1 MNRNTDSKFAGV
13 EQIERPRSKWKRDFD
28 HKTTFN
34 NGDLIPFLVDTD
46 IIPGTTIKN
55 TTSVLVRMNTPIV
68 PVMDNC
74 WLDTYY
80 FKASKW
86 WYWDHWREMMGEN
99 TYGAWAQTVE
109 YSEPMIETTSSNNFT
124 AGDLGNY
131 FGIRQGVA
139 GLSFNKIPV
148 NCYIDIWNQW
158 FRDQNLQAPIQFDT
172 TDSNLTA
179 DGTIQTG
186 FGTLKACKYHDYF
199 TSALPAPQKGTA
211 ISTPLGTTA
220 PVIGNGMTLGLS
232 GANVNVGLQN
242 SYLTATAAY
251 TLVTKT
257 TAYGTNAGSSSSGTD
272 GINNYTLGVT
282 TDPAKSG
289 LIVDL
294 TNATA
299 ATINALRLAFATQ
312 RILEAD
318 ARGGT
323 RYSELLRMHFGS
335 APKDANLK
343 RPEYLGGKKIPVSIS
358 SIFQTSSTDNTSPL
372 GFTGAVSVTGD
383 INEDFTENFD
393 EDCILMGLAVVRCQH
408 SYAQGLPRQFTRTTR
423 LDRFW
428 PELSKIGNTPIYN
441 YEIYAQG
448 ASVVDANNDIIDNQ
462 VFGYKEAWQ
471 EYIYKNNLVT
481 GEISPDYAQSL
492 DYWTYCDDY
501 SSLPVLSDSWIKEPV
516 EFMDRTLAV
525 QSSTHHQFTADF
537 YVEQTIVAPI
547 PMNRAPGLID
557 HY

>member
-13 EQIERPRSKWKRDFD
+13 EQIERPRSKWRRDFD

-34 NGDLIPFLVDTD
+34 NGDLVPFLVDTD

-55 TTSVLVRMNTPIV
+55 TTSVLIRMNTPLV

-99 TYGAWAQTVE
+99 NYGAWAQTVE
-109 YSEPMIETTSSNNFT
+109 YSEPMIETTSTKKFT

-139 GLSFNKIPV
+139 GLKFNKIPV

-199 TSALPAPQKGTA
+199 TSALPQPQKGTA
-211 ISTPLGTTA
+211 VTTPLGINA
-220 PVIGNGMTLGLS
+220 PVVGNDKAVYVKDGNKLVDAPYS
-232 GANVNVGLQN
+232 GFANQSAV
-242 SYLTATAAY
+242 Y
-251 TLVTKT
+251 TTRTTGSAQDFKYSTDPTKT
-257 TAYGTNAGSSSSGTD
+257 
-272 GINNYTLGVT
+272 
-282 TDPAKSG
+282 G

-294 TNATA
+294 TQATA

-448 ASVVDANNDIIDNQ
+448 ASVVDANGDIIDNQ
-462 VFGYKEAWQ
+462 VFGYKEAHQ
-471 EYIYKNNLVT
+471 EYIYKNNLQT
-481 GEISPDYAQSL
+481 GELSPDFATSL

-501 SSLPVLSDSWIKEPV
+501 SNLPVLSDSWIKEPV
-516 EFMDRTLAV
+516 EFIDRTLAV

>member
-86 WYWDHWREMMGEN
+86 WYWDHWREMMGESN
-99 TYGAWAQTVE
+99 YGAWAQTVE

-172 TDSNLTA
+172 TDSDLTA

-199 TSALPAPQKGTA
+199 TSALPAPQKGNAVT
-211 ISTPLGTTA
+211 TPLGISA
-220 PVIGNGMTLGLS
+220 PVKGTGMVLGLTD
-232 GANVNVGLQN
+232 GTNNLGLHCGN
-242 SYLTATAAY
+242 YS
-251 TLVTKT
+251 TLYGQTE
-257 TAYGTNAGSSSSGTD
+257 AYGQDLPYSNTSGT
-272 GINNYTLGVT
+272 GPSQVALGVT
-282 TDPAKSG
+282 SDSEKSG

-294 TNATA
+294 TQATA

-441 YEIYAQG
+441 YEIFTQG
-448 ASVVDANNDIIDNQ
+448 ASVVDANGNIIDNQ
-462 VFGYKEAWQ
+462 VFGYKEAHQ
-471 EYIYKNNLVT
+471 EYIYKNNLQT
-481 GEISPDYAQSL
+481 GELSPDFAQSL

-525 QSSTHHQFTADF
+525 QSSSHHQFTADF
-537 YVEQTIVAPI
+537 YVEQTVVAPI

>member
-34 NGDLIPFLVDTD
+34 NGDLVPFLVDTD

-55 TTSVLVRMNTPIV
+55 TTSVLVRMNTPTV

-99 TYGAWAQTVE
+99 NYGSWAQTVE
-109 YSEPMIETTSSNNFT
+109 YSEPMIKTTSTHKFT

-131 FGIRQGVA
+131 FGIRQGVEE
-139 GLSFNKIPV
+139 LKFNKIPV

-172 TDSNLTA
+172 TDSDLTA

-186 FGTLKACKYHDYF
+186 FGILKACKYHDYF
-199 TSALPAPQKGTA
+199 TSALPAPQKGNAVT
-211 ISTPLGTTA
+211 TPLGISA
-220 PVIGNGMTLGLS
+220 PVIGNGIT
-232 GANVNVGLQN
+232 VGLTDGTSN
-242 SYLTATAAY
+242 TGLTF
-251 TLVTKT
+251 
-257 TAYGTNAGSSSSGTD
+257 GSSVAMTVSNSVYGKDVGTETSGSEGIASSKGL
-272 GINNYTLGVT
+272 GITS
-282 TDPAKSG
+282 DPTKSG
-289 LIVDL
+289 LVADL
-294 TNATA
+294 TQATA

-323 RYSELLRMHFGS
+323 RYSELLRMHYGS

-448 ASVVDANNDIIDNQ
+448 ASVVDSNGDIIDNQ

-471 EYIYKNNLVT
+471 EYIYKNNLQT
-481 GEISPDYAQSL
+481 GELSPDFATSL

-501 SSLPVLSDSWIKEPV
+501 ASLPVLSDSWIKEPV

-537 YVEQTIVAPI
+537 YVEQTVVAPI

>member
-1 MNRNTDSKFAGV
+1 MDRNTDSRFAGV
-13 EQIERPRSKWKRDFD
+13 EQIERPRSKWTRDFD

-34 NGDLIPFLVDTD
+34 CGDLVPFLVDTD

-55 TTSVLVRMNTPIV
+55 TTSIIARMNTPLT

-80 FKASKW
+80 FKCSKW

-99 TYGAWAQTVE
+99 NLGAWAVQIQ
-109 YSEPMIETTSSNNFT
+109 YSEPQIETTSTNNFT

-131 FGIRQGVA
+131 FGIRQGIA
-139 GLSFNKIPV
+139 GLSFSKIPV

-158 FRDQNLQAPIQFDT
+158 FRDQNLQAPIVFDT
-172 TDSNLTA
+172 TDSDLTA
-179 DGTIQTG
+179 DGTIETG
-186 FGTLKACKYHDYF
+186 FGTLKVSKYHDYF
-199 TSALPAPQKGTA
+199 TSALPQPQKGGAVT
-211 ISTPLGTTA
+211 TPLGTTA
-220 PVIGNGMTLGLS
+220 PVIGNGMTLGLTD
-232 GANVNVGLQN
+232 GTNTAGLRFANSSSNNYLQGGT
-242 SYLTATAAY
+242 SE
-251 TLVTKT
+251 
-257 TAYGTNAGSSSSGTD
+257 YGTNVGTTNT
-272 GINNYTLGVT
+272 GTALYTAKSVGVV
-282 TDPAKSG
+282 TDPEKSG
-289 LIVDL
+289 MIVDL
-294 TNATA
+294 TAATA

-335 APKDANLK
+335 SPRDANLK
-343 RPEYLGGKKIPVSIS
+343 RPEYLGGKRVPIS
-358 SIFQTSSTDNTSPL
+358 MSTVLQNSSTDTTSPL
-372 GFTGAVSVTGD
+372 GYTGAMSVTGD

-393 EDCILMGLAVVRCQH
+393 EDNILMGLACIRCQH
-408 SYAQGLPRQFTRTTR
+408 SYAQALPRQFTRTAR

-428 PELSKIGNTPIYN
+428 PELSKIGNQPIYN

-448 ASVVDANNDIIDNQ
+448 ASVVDTNGDIIDNQ

-471 EYIYKNNLVT
+471 EYIYKNNLIT
-481 GEISPDYAQSL
+481 GELSPDYAQSL
-492 DYWTYCDDY
+492 DIWHYGDDY
-501 SSLPVLSDSWIKEPV
+501 STLPVLSDAWIKEPT
-516 EFMDRTLAV
+516 EYLDRTLAV
-525 QSSTHHQFTADF
+525 QSSTHHQFTVDF
-537 YVEQTIVAPI
+537 YVEQTVVAPI